1 MIYIDGKWTEG
12 NGRSFSSICPINNK
26 VIWNGNYASNS
37 QVLRAINS
45 AYDAFPNWNERGL
58 DSRLK
63 IIKKFY
69 SLLKINKD
77 KIKDLIRLET
87 GKEDS
92 DSLSEVNASIAKYQ
106 NSLNAFHLRTGKS
119 SSPLGNNI
127 QITDHKPHGILN
139 VIGPFNF
146 PFHLPNGHIT
156 PALIAGNVV
165 IFKPSEHT
173 PLVSELMVK
182 LWVEA
187 GIPNGVITLLHGS
200 KDEVRRLA
208 KHPKTNG
215 LLFTGGYV
223 AGMSLSKL
231 MASYPHKILALE
243 LGGNNPLVVW
253 NTRKLKKASNLIFES
268 AFISSGQRCTCARR
282 LVLQNSKSSRK
293 IIELIKNKSKSLSYR
308 ESSKEYF
315 YGPLISKAAV
325 KNFIDFQDLLIKAG
339 GKVILK
345 GKHVKSKGNYV
356 TPSIID
362 MTGVTKVID
371 KEIFGP
377 MIQIKFVAS
386 FSEAIYQANNTSF
399 GLSAGL
405 ISDKQSF
412 FDSFVNE
419 VSAGIINFNTTTTGA
434 SGSAPF
440 GGSGMSGNLRPAGFY
455 AADYCAWPV
464 ASVINKN
471 L

>member
-1 MIYIDGKWTEG
+1 MIYINGKWTEG
-12 NGRSFSSICPINNK
+12 NGSSFNSICPIDNES
-26 VIWNGNYASNS
+26 IWNGNYASNS
-37 QVLRAINS
+37 QVLKAINS
-45 AYDAFPNWNERGL
+45 AYDAFPDWNKRGL
-58 DSRLK
+58 NSRLK
-63 IIKKFY
+63 IIKRFY
-69 SLLKINKD
+69 SLLEINKD

-87 GKEDS
+87 GKES
-92 DSLSEVNASIAKYQ
+92 LDSLSEVNASIAKYH

-127 QITDHKPHGILN
+127 QITNHKPHGVLN

-173 PLVSELMVK
+173 PLVSELMIK
-182 LWVEA
+182 LWDDA
-187 GIPNGVITLLHGS
+187 GIPNGVINLLHGS
-200 KDEVRRLA
+200 KDVVRKLA
-208 KHPKTNG
+208 KHSKTNG
-215 LLFTGGYV
+215 ILFTGGHV

-253 NTRKLKKASNLIFES
+253 NTRKLKKASDLIFES

-282 LVLQNSKSSRK
+282 LILQDSKSSKK
-293 IIELIKNKSKSLSYR
+293 IIQLIKNKSKLLSYK
-308 ESSKEYF
+308 ESSREYF

-325 KNFIDFQDLLIKAG
+325 KSFIDFQDLLIKAG

-345 GKHVKSKGNYV
+345 GRHVKSKGNYV

-362 MTGVTKVID
+362 MTGVTKVLD
-371 KEIFGP
+371 KEMFGP

-412 FDSFVNE
+412 FDNFVNE
-419 VSAGIINFNTTTTGA
+419 VSAGIINYNTTTTGA

-464 ASVINKN
+464 ASVVNKN

>member
-1 MIYIDGKWTEG
+1 MIYINGKWTKG
-12 NGRSFSSICPINNK
+12 NGSSFNSICPIDNES
-26 VIWNGNYASNS
+26 IWNGNYASNS
-37 QVLRAINS
+37 QVLKAINS
-45 AYDAFPNWNERGL
+45 AYDAFPDWNKRGL
-58 DSRLK
+58 NSRLK
-63 IIKKFY
+63 IIKRFY
-69 SLLKINKD
+69 SLLEVNKG

-87 GKEDS
+87 GKES
-92 DSLSEVNASIAKYQ
+92 LDSLSEVNASIAKYH

-127 QITDHKPHGILN
+127 QITNHKPHGVLN

-173 PLVSELMVK
+173 PLVSELMIK
-182 LWVEA
+182 LWDDA
-187 GIPNGVITLLHGS
+187 GIPNGVINLLHGS
-200 KDEVRRLA
+200 KDVVRKLA
-208 KHPKTNG
+208 KHSKTNG
-215 LLFTGGYV
+215 ILFTGGHV

-253 NTRKLKKASNLIFES
+253 NTRKLKKASDLIFES

-282 LVLQNSKSSRK
+282 LILQDSKSSKK
-293 IIELIKNKSKSLSYR
+293 IIQLIKNKSKLLSYK
-308 ESSKEYF
+308 ESSREYF

-325 KNFIDFQDLLIKAG
+325 KSFIDFQDLLIKAG
-339 GKVILK
+339 GKIILK

-371 KEIFGP
+371 KEMFGP

-412 FDSFVNE
+412 FDNFVNE

-464 ASVINKN
+464 ASVVNQN

>member
-1 MIYIDGKWTEG
+1 MIYINGKWTKG
-12 NGRSFSSICPINNK
+12 NGSSFNSICPIDNES
-26 VIWNGNYASNS
+26 IWNGNYASNS
-37 QVLRAINS
+37 QVLKAINS
-45 AYDAFPNWNERGL
+45 AYDAFPDWNKRGL
-58 DSRLK
+58 NSRLK
-63 IIKKFY
+63 IIKRFY
-69 SLLKINKD
+69 SLLEINKD

-87 GKEDS
+87 GKES
-92 DSLSEVNASIAKYQ
+92 LDSLSEVNASIAKYH

-127 QITDHKPHGILN
+127 QITNHKPHGVLN

-173 PLVSELMVK
+173 PLVSELMIK
-182 LWVEA
+182 LWDDA
-187 GIPNGVITLLHGS
+187 GIPNGVINLLHGS
-200 KDEVRRLA
+200 KDVVRKLA
-208 KHPKTNG
+208 KHSKTNG
-215 LLFTGGYV
+215 ILFTGGHV

-253 NTRKLKKASNLIFES
+253 NTRKLKKASDLIFES

-282 LVLQNSKSSRK
+282 LILQDSKSSKK
-293 IIELIKNKSKSLSYR
+293 IIQLIKNKSKLLSYK
-308 ESSKEYF
+308 ESSREYF

-325 KNFIDFQDLLIKAG
+325 KSFIDFQDLLIKAG

-371 KEIFGP
+371 KEMFGP

-412 FDSFVNE
+412 FDNFVNE
-419 VSAGIINFNTTTTGA
+419 VSAGIINYNTTTTGA

-464 ASVINKN
+464 ASVVNKN

>member
-1 MIYIDGKWTEG
+1 MIYINGKWTEG
-12 NGRSFSSICPINNK
+12 NGSSFNSICPIDNES
-26 VIWNGNYASNS
+26 IWNGNYASNS
-37 QVLRAINS
+37 QVLKAINS
-45 AYDAFPNWNERGL
+45 AYDAFPDWNKRGL
-58 DSRLK
+58 NSRLK
-63 IIKKFY
+63 IIKRFY
-69 SLLKINKD
+69 SLLEVNKD

-87 GKEDS
+87 GKESS

-127 QITDHKPHGILN
+127 QITNHKPHGVLN

-173 PLVSELMVK
+173 PLVSELMIK
-182 LWVEA
+182 LWDDA
-187 GIPNGVITLLHGS
+187 GIPNGVINLLHGS
-200 KDEVRRLA
+200 KDVVRKLA
-208 KHPKTNG
+208 KHSKTNG
-215 LLFTGGYV
+215 ILFTGGHI
-223 AGMSLSKL
+223 AGMSLSRL

-253 NTRKLKKASNLIFES
+253 NTRKLKKASDLIFES

-282 LVLQNSKSSRK
+282 LILQDSKSSKK
-293 IIELIKNKSKSLSYR
+293 IIQLIKNKSKLLSYK
-308 ESSKEYF
+308 ESSREYF

-325 KNFIDFQDLLIKAG
+325 KSFIDFQDLLIKAG

-345 GKHVKSKGNYV
+345 GRHVKSKGNYV

-371 KEIFGP
+371 KEMFGP

-386 FSEAIYQANNTSF
+386 FLEAIYQANNTSF

-412 FDSFVNE
+412 FDNFVNE
-419 VSAGIINFNTTTTGA
+419 VSAGIINYNTTTTGA

-464 ASVINKN
+464 ASVVNKN

>member
-1 MIYIDGKWTEG
+1 MIYINGKWTEG
-12 NGRSFSSICPINNK
+12 NGSSFNSICPIDNES
-26 VIWNGNYASNS
+26 IWNGSYASNS
-37 QVLRAINS
+37 QVLKAINS
-45 AYDAFPNWNERGL
+45 AYDAFPDWNKRGL
-58 DSRLK
+58 NSRLK
-63 IIKKFY
+63 IIKRFY
-69 SLLKINKD
+69 SLLEVNKD

-87 GKEDS
+87 GKES
-92 DSLSEVNASIAKYQ
+92 LDSLSEVNASIAKYH

-127 QITDHKPHGILN
+127 QITNHKPHGVLN

-173 PLVSELMVK
+173 PLVSELMIK
-182 LWVEA
+182 LWDDA
-187 GIPNGVITLLHGS
+187 GIPNGVINLLHGS
-200 KDEVRRLA
+200 KDVVRKLA
-208 KHPKTNG
+208 KHSKTNG
-215 LLFTGGYV
+215 ILFTGGHV

-253 NTRKLKKASNLIFES
+253 NTRKLKKASDLIFES

-282 LVLQNSKSSRK
+282 LILQDSKSSKK
-293 IIELIKNKSKSLSYR
+293 IIQLIKNKSKLLSYK
-308 ESSKEYF
+308 ESSREYF

-325 KNFIDFQDLLIKAG
+325 KSFIDFQDLLIKAG

-371 KEIFGP
+371 KEMFGP

-412 FDSFVNE
+412 FDNFVNE
-419 VSAGIINFNTTTTGA
+419 VSAGIINYNTTTTGA

-464 ASVINKN
+464 ASVVNKN

>member
-1 MIYIDGKWTEG
+1 MIYINGKWTKG
-12 NGRSFSSICPINNK
+12 NGSSFNSICPIDNES
-26 VIWNGNYASNS
+26 IWNGNYASNS
-37 QVLRAINS
+37 QVLKAINS
-45 AYDAFPNWNERGL
+45 AYDAFPDWNKRGL
-58 DSRLK
+58 NSRLK
-63 IIKKFY
+63 IIKRFY
-69 SLLKINKD
+69 SLLEINKD

-87 GKEDS
+87 GKES
-92 DSLSEVNASIAKYQ
+92 LDSLSEVNASIAKYH

-127 QITDHKPHGILN
+127 QITNHKPHGVLN

-173 PLVSELMVK
+173 PLVSELMIK
-182 LWVEA
+182 LWDDA
-187 GIPNGVITLLHGS
+187 GIPNGVINLLHGS
-200 KDEVRRLA
+200 KDVVRKLA
-208 KHPKTNG
+208 KHSKTNG
-215 LLFTGGYV
+215 ILFTGGHV
-223 AGMSLSKL
+223 AGMSLSKI

-253 NTRKLKKASNLIFES
+253 NTRKLKKASDLIFES

-282 LVLQNSKSSRK
+282 LILQDSKSSKK
-293 IIELIKNKSKSLSYR
+293 IIQLIKNKSKLLSYK
-308 ESSKEYF
+308 ESSREYF

-325 KNFIDFQDLLIKAG
+325 KSFIDFQDLLIKAG

-371 KEIFGP
+371 KEMFGP

-412 FDSFVNE
+412 FDNFVNE

-464 ASVINKN
+464 ASVVNQN

>member
-1 MIYIDGKWTEG
+1 MIYINGKWTKG
-12 NGRSFSSICPINNK
+12 NGSSFNSICPIDNES
-26 VIWNGNYASNS
+26 IWNGNYASNS
-37 QVLRAINS
+37 QVLKAINS
-45 AYDAFPNWNERGL
+45 AYDAFPDWNKRGL
-58 DSRLK
+58 NSRLK
-63 IIKKFY
+63 IIKRFY
-69 SLLKINKD
+69 SLLEINKD

-87 GKEDS
+87 GKES
-92 DSLSEVNASIAKYQ
+92 LDSLSEVNASIAKYH

-127 QITDHKPHGILN
+127 QITNHKPHGVLN

-173 PLVSELMVK
+173 PLVSELMIK
-182 LWVEA
+182 LWDDA
-187 GIPNGVITLLHGS
+187 GIPNGVINLLHGS
-200 KDEVRRLA
+200 KDVVRKLA
-208 KHPKTNG
+208 KHSKTNG
-215 LLFTGGYV
+215 ILFTGGHV

-253 NTRKLKKASNLIFES
+253 NTRKLKKASDLIFES

-282 LVLQNSKSSRK
+282 LILQDSKSSKK
-293 IIELIKNKSKSLSYR
+293 IIQLIKNKSKLLSYKD
-308 ESSKEYF
+308 SSREYF

-325 KNFIDFQDLLIKAG
+325 KSFIDFQDLLIKAG

-371 KEIFGP
+371 KEMFGP

-412 FDSFVNE
+412 FDNFVNE

-464 ASVINKN
+464 ASVVNQN

>member
-1 MIYIDGKWTEG
+1 MIYINGKWTKG
-12 NGRSFSSICPINNK
+12 NGSSFNSICPIDNES
-26 VIWNGNYASNS
+26 IWNGNYASNS
-37 QVLRAINS
+37 QVLKAINS
-45 AYDAFPNWNERGL
+45 AYDAFPDWNKRGL
-58 DSRLK
+58 NSRLK
-63 IIKKFY
+63 IIKRFY
-69 SLLKINKD
+69 SLLEINKD

-87 GKEDS
+87 GKES
-92 DSLSEVNASIAKYQ
+92 LDSLSEVNASIAKYH

-119 SSPLGNNI
+119 SSPLGNNT
-127 QITDHKPHGILN
+127 QITNHKPHGVLN

-173 PLVSELMVK
+173 PLVSELMIK
-182 LWVEA
+182 LWDDA
-187 GIPNGVITLLHGS
+187 GIPNGVINLLHGS
-200 KDEVRRLA
+200 KDVVRKLA
-208 KHPKTNG
+208 KHSKTNG
-215 LLFTGGYV
+215 ILFTGGHV

-253 NTRKLKKASNLIFES
+253 NTRKLKKASDLIFES

-282 LVLQNSKSSRK
+282 LILQDSKSSKK
-293 IIELIKNKSKSLSYR
+293 IIQLIKNKSKLLSYK
-308 ESSKEYF
+308 ESSREYF

-325 KNFIDFQDLLIKAG
+325 KSFIDFQDLLIKAG

-345 GKHVKSKGNYV
+345 GRHVKSKGNYV

-371 KEIFGP
+371 KEMFGP

-412 FDSFVNE
+412 FDNFVNE

-464 ASVINKN
+464 ASVVNKN

>member
-58 DSRLK
+58 DSRLN

-69 SLLKINKD
+69 SLLEINKD

-215 LLFTGGYV
+215 LLFTGGHV

-243 LGGNNPLVVW
+243 LGRNNPLVVW

-282 LVLQNSKSSRK
+282 LILQDSKSSKK
-293 IIELIKNKSKSLSYR
+293 IIQLIKNKSKLLSYK
-308 ESSKEYF
+308 ESSREYF

-325 KNFIDFQDLLIKAG
+325 KSFIDFQDLLIKAG

-371 KEIFGP
+371 KEMFGP

-412 FDSFVNE
+412 FDNFVNE

-464 ASVINKN
+464 ASVVNQN

>member
-1 MIYIDGKWTEG
+1 MIYTNGKWTKG
-12 NGRSFSSICPINNK
+12 KGTSFSSFCPVDNK
-26 VIWNGNYASNS
+26 LIWDGDYASNS
-37 QVLRAINS
+37 QVLSAISS
-45 AYDAFPNWNERGL
+45 ANAAFPEWNKRGL
-58 DSRLK
+58 NSRLK
-63 IIKKFY
+63 IIKRFY
-69 SLLKINKD
+69 DLLEINKE
-77 KIKDLIRLET
+77 KIKDLISLET
-87 GKEDS
+87 GKEAG
-92 DSLSEVNASIAKYQ
+92 DSLSEVGASIAKYQ
-106 NSLNAFHLRTGKS
+106 NSINAFHLRTGKAS
-119 SSPLGNNI
+119 NPLGKNI
-127 QITDHKPHGILN
+127 QVTYHKPHGVLN

-173 PLVSELMVK
+173 PLVGELMVK
-182 LWVEA
+182 LWHEA
-187 GIPNGVITLLHGS
+187 GIPDGVINLLHGS
-200 KDEVRRLA
+200 KEVVRSLA

-215 LLFTGGYV
+215 LLFTGGHI

-253 NTRKLKKASNLIFES
+253 NTRKLIKASELIFES
-268 AFISSGQRCTCARR
+268 AFISTGQRCTCARR
-282 LVLQNSKSSRK
+282 LILQDSKSSKK
-293 IIELIKNKSKSLSYR
+293 IIELIKKKSKLLSYT
-308 ESSKEYF
+308 ESSKNYY

-325 KNFIDFQDLLIKAG
+325 KSFIDFQDLLIKAG

-362 MTGVTKVID
+362 MSGVKKLFD
-371 KEIFGP
+371 KEMFGP
-377 MIQIKFVAS
+377 MIQIKYVNS
-386 FSEAIYQANNTSF
+386 FSEAIYEANNTSF

-405 ISDKQSF
+405 ISDKKEL
-412 FDSFVNE
+412 FDNFVNE

-464 ASVINKN
+464 ASVINEN

>member
-1 MIYIDGKWTEG
+1 MIYINGKWTEG
-12 NGRSFSSICPINNK
+12 NGSSFNSICPIDNES
-26 VIWNGNYASNS
+26 IWNGNYASNS
-37 QVLRAINS
+37 QVLKAINS
-45 AYDAFPNWNERGL
+45 AYDAFPDWNKRGL
-58 DSRLK
+58 NSRLK
-63 IIKKFY
+63 IIKRFY
-69 SLLKINKD
+69 SLLEVNKD

-87 GKEDS
+87 GKES
-92 DSLSEVNASIAKYQ
+92 WDSLSEVNASIAKYQ
-106 NSLNAFHLRTGKS
+106 NSLNAFHLRTGMS

-127 QITDHKPHGILN
+127 QITNHKPHGVLN

-173 PLVSELMVK
+173 PLVSELMIK
-182 LWVEA
+182 LWDDA
-187 GIPNGVITLLHGS
+187 GIPNGVINLLHGS
-200 KDEVRRLA
+200 KDVVRKLA
-208 KHPKTNG
+208 KHSKTNG
-215 LLFTGGYV
+215 ILFTGGHI
-223 AGMSLSKL
+223 AGMSLSRL

-253 NTRKLKKASNLIFES
+253 NTRKLKKASDLIFES

-282 LVLQNSKSSRK
+282 LILQDSKSSKK
-293 IIELIKNKSKSLSYR
+293 IIQLIKNKSKLLSYK
-308 ESSKEYF
+308 ESSREYF

-325 KNFIDFQDLLIKAG
+325 NSFIDFQDLLIKAG

-345 GKHVKSKGNYV
+345 GRHVKSKGNYV

-371 KEIFGP
+371 KEMFGP
-377 MIQIKFVAS
+377 MIQIKFVTS

-412 FDSFVNE
+412 FDNFVNE
-419 VSAGIINFNTTTTGA
+419 VSAGIINYNTTTTGA

-464 ASVINKN
+464 ASVVNKN

>member
-1 MIYIDGKWTEG
+1 MIYINGKWTEG
-12 NGRSFSSICPINNK
+12 DGSSFSSISPLDNQP
-26 VIWNGNYASNS
+26 IWNGNYASNS
-37 QVLRAINS
+37 QISRAINS
-45 AYDAFPNWNERGL
+45 AYDAFPDWNKRGL

-63 IIKKFY
+63 IIKRFY
-69 SLLKINKD
+69 SLLEVNKD

-87 GKEDS
+87 GKENS

-106 NSLNAFHLRTGKS
+106 NSLNAFHSRTGMS
-119 SSPLGNNI
+119 SSSLGENI
-127 QITDHKPHGILN
+127 QITNHKPHGILN

-173 PLVSELMVK
+173 PLVSELMIK
-182 LWVEA
+182 LWDEA
-187 GIPNGVITLLHGS
+187 GIPNGVMTLLHGS
-200 KDEVRRLA
+200 KDVVRSLA

-215 LLFTGGYV
+215 LLFTGGHV
-223 AGMSLSKL
+223 AGISLNKL
-231 MASYPHKILALE
+231 MANYPHKILALE

-253 NTRKLKKASNLIFES
+253 NTRKLKKASSLIFES

-282 LVLQNSKSSRK
+282 LILQDSKSSKK
-293 IIELIKNKSKSLSYR
+293 IIELIKNKSKSLSYI
-308 ESSKEYF
+308 ESSKNYF

-325 KNFIDFQDLLIKAG
+325 KSFIDFQDLLIKAG

-362 MTGVTKVID
+362 MTGVTKLID

-377 MIQIKFVAS
+377 MIQIKFVTS
-386 FSEAIYQANNTSF
+386 FPQAISEANNTSF

-405 ISDKQSF
+405 ISDKKSF
-412 FDSFVNE
+412 FDSFVSE

-464 ASVINKN
+464 ASVINQN

>member
-1 MIYIDGKWTEG
+1 MIYINGKWTKG
-12 NGRSFSSICPINNK
+12 NGSSFNSICPIDNES
-26 VIWNGNYASNS
+26 IWNGNYASNS
-37 QVLRAINS
+37 QVLKAINS
-45 AYDAFPNWNERGL
+45 AYDAFPDWNKRGL
-58 DSRLK
+58 NSRLK
-63 IIKKFY
+63 IIKRFY
-69 SLLKINKD
+69 SLLEINKD

-87 GKEDS
+87 GKES
-92 DSLSEVNASIAKYQ
+92 LDSLSEVNASIAKYH

-127 QITDHKPHGILN
+127 QITNHKPHGVLN

-173 PLVSELMVK
+173 PLVSELMIK
-182 LWVEA
+182 LWDDA
-187 GIPNGVITLLHGS
+187 GIPNGVINLLHGS
-200 KDEVRRLA
+200 KDVVRKLA
-208 KHPKTNG
+208 KHSKTNG
-215 LLFTGGYV
+215 ILFTGGHV

-253 NTRKLKKASNLIFES
+253 NTRKLKKASDLIFES

-282 LVLQNSKSSRK
+282 LILQDSKSSKK
-293 IIELIKNKSKSLSYR
+293 IIQLIKNKSKLLSYK
-308 ESSKEYF
+308 ESSREYF

-325 KNFIDFQDLLIKAG
+325 KGFIDFQDLLIKAG

-371 KEIFGP
+371 KEMFGP

-412 FDSFVNE
+412 FDNFVNE

-464 ASVINKN
+464 ASVVNQN

>member
-1 MIYIDGKWTEG
+1 MIYINGKWTKG
-12 NGRSFSSICPINNK
+12 NGSSFNSICPIDNES
-26 VIWNGNYASNS
+26 IWNGNYASNS
-37 QVLRAINS
+37 QVLKAINS
-45 AYDAFPNWNERGL
+45 AYDAFPDWNKRGL
-58 DSRLK
+58 NSRLK
-63 IIKKFY
+63 IIKRFY
-69 SLLKINKD
+69 SLLEINKD

-87 GKEDS
+87 GKES
-92 DSLSEVNASIAKYQ
+92 LDSLSEVNASIAKYH

-127 QITDHKPHGILN
+127 QITNHKPHGVLN

-173 PLVSELMVK
+173 PLVSELMIK
-182 LWVEA
+182 LWDDA
-187 GIPNGVITLLHGS
+187 GIPNGVINLLHGS
-200 KDEVRRLA
+200 KDVVRKLA
-208 KHPKTNG
+208 KHSKTNG
-215 LLFTGGYV
+215 ILFTGGHV

-253 NTRKLKKASNLIFES
+253 NTRKLKKASDLIFES

-282 LVLQNSKSSRK
+282 LILQDSKSSKK
-293 IIELIKNKSKSLSYR
+293 IIQLIKNKSKLLSYK
-308 ESSKEYF
+308 ESSREYF

-325 KNFIDFQDLLIKAG
+325 KSFIDFQDLLIKAG
-339 GKVILK
+339 GKIILK

-371 KEIFGP
+371 KEMFGP

-412 FDSFVNE
+412 FDNFVNE

-464 ASVINKN
+464 ASVVNQN